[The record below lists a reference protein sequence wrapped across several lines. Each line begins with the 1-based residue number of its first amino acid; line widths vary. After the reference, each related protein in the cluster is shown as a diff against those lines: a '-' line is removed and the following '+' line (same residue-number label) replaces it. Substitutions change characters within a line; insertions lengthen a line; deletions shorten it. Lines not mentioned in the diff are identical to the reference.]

1 MRNVF
6 LFLIASF
13 FLSSIASATWWSR
26 SDAMPD
32 EHVSGQEVE
41 LEIGRSIEKSEIS
54 LQCSNPR
61 GTAFFQSHRND
72 FGSVSGAHD
81 WCFGF
86 FDQYG
91 IERTNDNLFRHC
103 SWTRHGQYGRYQ
115 WNAVFVFIVEFYGS
129 PQISVQHFCGDD
141 GGGGSGGGGY

>member
-1 MRNVF
+1 MSRF
-6 LFLIASF
+6 ILFLIASF

-26 SDAMPD
+26 DDAMPD
-32 EHVSGQEVE
+32 EHVGQEEVA
-41 LEIGRSIEKSEIS
+41 LEIGRGIDKSDLD
-54 LQCSNPR
+54 LQCSDPR
-61 GTAFFQSHRND
+61 GTAFFQIHRND
-72 FGSVSGAHD
+72 FGSVSESHD

-103 SWTRHGQYGRYQ
+103 SWTRTGQYGRYK

-129 PQISVQHFCGDD
+129 PQISVQHFCGD
-141 GGGGSGGGGY
+141 GSGDSY

>member
-1 MRNVF
+1 MTRLF

-13 FLSSIASATWWSR
+13 FLSSIASGSWWSR
-26 SDAMPD
+26 DDVLPE
-32 EHVSGQEVE
+32 EHVASQEVE
-41 LEIGRSIEKSEIS
+41 LEISRGIDKSDLS
-54 LQCSNPR
+54 LQCADPR

-72 FGSVSGAHD
+72 FDSVTASHD

-86 FDQYG
+86 FDHYG

-103 SWTRHGQYGRYQ
+103 SWTRHGQYGRYK

-129 PQISVQHFCGDD
+129 PQISVQHYCGDD
-141 GGGGSGGGGY
+141 GGSGGRGY